1 MAVASSK
8 HCRKSLSTRNAVIDD
23 QSKQKISAKAQWQWK
38 VTKIRT
44 QVPDLD
50 CDATSL
56 LQVRCCKKILK
67 KCIKKQNVES
77 AKKYKKNCGR
87 CLQRVIKFFFETKRS
102 KPKRCWQKNGVVES
116 RFPVWHYAFGLSY
129 REISAT
135 EFNCVRQQRTW
146 QRWGHVDASKA
157 KNANAR
163 NIRDEAW

>member
-1 MAVASSK
+1 MPQAS
-8 HCRKSLSTRNAVIDD
+8 CRS
-23 QSKQKISAKAQWQWK
+23 
-38 VTKIRT
+38 
-44 QVPDLD
+44 
-50 CDATSL
+50 DAA
-56 LQVRCCKKILK
+56 KKIL

-77 AKKYKKNCGR
+77 AKNTKKCGR
-87 CLQRVIKFFFETKRS
+87 CLQQVIKFFFETKRS
-102 KPKRCWQKNGVVES
+102 KPKKMLAKKKNGVVES

-163 NIRDEAW
+163 NIRDDGVVSIYPSPRRCVDKYIY